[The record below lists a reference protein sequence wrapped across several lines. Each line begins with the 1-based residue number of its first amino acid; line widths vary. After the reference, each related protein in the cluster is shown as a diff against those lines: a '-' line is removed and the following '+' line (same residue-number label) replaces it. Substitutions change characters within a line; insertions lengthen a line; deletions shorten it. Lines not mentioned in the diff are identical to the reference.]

1 MYIKITISLVCLK
14 MTTILDSKGNFQLGM
29 IPILRKNSFIKAFC
43 ANYQERNGSY
53 NKNMAL
59 TITTAA
65 DLISHNLANWFW
77 NEDIWLPPNVTWT
90 DLENGYVKF

>member
-1 MYIKITISLVCLK
+1 MFENDNNTRLK
-14 MTTILDSKGNFQLGM
+14 GKFLAWNDTYFE
-29 IPILRKNSFIKAFC
+29 KNSFITAFC

-90 DLENGYVKF
+90 DLENG

>member
-1 MYIKITISLVCLK
+1 MFENDNNARLKGKFLAWNDTYFEKNFFYQSLLCKL
-14 MTTILDSKGNFQLGM
+14 S
-29 IPILRKNSFIKAFC
+29 
-43 ANYQERNGSY
+43 ERNGSY

-90 DLENGYVKF
+90 DLENG

>member
-1 MYIKITISLVCLK
+1 MFENDNNTRLK
-14 MTTILDSKGNFQLGM
+14 GKFLAWNDTYFE
-29 IPILRKNSFIKAFC
+29 KNSFIKAFC